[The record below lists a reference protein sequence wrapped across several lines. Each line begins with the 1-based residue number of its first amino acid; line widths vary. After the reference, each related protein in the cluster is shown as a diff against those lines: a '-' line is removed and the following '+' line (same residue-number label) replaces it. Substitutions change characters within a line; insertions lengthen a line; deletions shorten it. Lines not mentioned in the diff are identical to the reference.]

1 MNKVYERINWENYPS
16 IHTPINEKNLN
27 KLDFAADALDNRI
40 INLDTA
46 KVDKSSIQTNVA
58 DWTMDSDTGIITITK
73 VNGEK
78 VIFDLNIEKIP
89 IEFKLTPEGI
99 LIMITDDGTQFKAD
113 IGSMIPILTF
123 NSSSEIQV
131 TVTGTGINKV
141 YSFSIIKNS
150 ITEDKLEANYLA
162 DIKTEVAK
170 AQSSSKTATDA
181 ATTATNMANN
191 AKSYSENAAAS
202 KMSAETAASISE
214 TNSQQASTSANNA
227 AKSEANA
234 KLYMN
239 DALNSSLDAETSK
252 NQSDL
257 NAEAA
262 SQAATLAKSY
272 AVGGTNTRTD
282 EDTDN
287 AKYYSE
293 QAKQS
298 AKNSVTIYNDVTHTN
313 GANNYKGPNDI
324 NVTEFVVGMSR
335 GASGNPLNKQS
346 WIHLLN
352 LGWNADNPQNW
363 ITQLAFGTEAGTGM
377 YYRSANGV
385 IKLPNKPWTRV
396 LDSQNYRDYIGETSN
411 ELSMS
416 MPNCVIVLPNST
428 NYITSS
434 NKNNIQNWIRTIA
447 TECKVYYYADNIDDD
462 TDDLNSSITVPIR
475 TVYNDNKSD
484 MQTAKDF
491 FIGVPIYKIAYIDG
505 NLEGHWDAYS
515 NCILD
520 IFNIF
525 KTNSVHSIKPR
536 VHIIGILENIYYP
549 NMSRKDIIQLSNF
562 KYQISR
568 YRLSITKDPILTFD
582 IFNCMR
588 DTLFSYILTSY
599 AYSIYNNLPLT
610 VMDTPLIV
618 SGYEDLTFPGYIEL
632 SADKFESS
640 SFHIIYSMSPNKIK
654 LAIFNNSNVWVKLDK
669 GTNGRILYEGI
680 DMLPEY
686 FSPIRIPLG
695 EIYLKG
701 RVNPISYTSNLVLHS
716 DFAVIEYVP
725 QGAINSATYI
735 LSDPGYYNLGSFF
748 NTLEVEIDTT
758 I

>member
-58 DWTMDSDTGIITITK
+58 DWTMDSDTGMITITK

-262 SQAATLAKSY
+262 SQAATLAQSY

-287 AKYYSE
+287 AKYYYG
-293 QAKQS
+293 QLKANQP
-298 AKNSVTIYNDVTHTN
+298 VIIYNDSTHTN
-313 GANNYKGPNDI
+313 DSNGLRTANDI
-324 NVTEFVVGMSR
+324 VSR
-335 GASGNPLNKQS
+335 GFAMGMIRGNTDNPVSGSVSTASWFHILTM
-346 WIHLLN
+346 
-352 LGWNADNPQNW
+352 GWNNSNSW
-363 ITQLAFGTEAGTGM
+363 NSQLALGVSAGTGL
-377 YYRSANGV
+377 YYRTKSGS
-385 IKLPNKPWTRV
+385 LPGTPWTRV

-411 ELSMS
+411 KISLT
-416 MPNCVIVLPNST
+416 MPNCVIMLPQST
-428 NYITSS
+428 NYVPTFCKQQLTEWAKTTQCNLYMYADDIDDNEDELNVSITEKIMDVYNANASVINS
-434 NKNNIQNWIRTIA
+434 ADSIFICIPIYYHNQSVNIGNMEDYWDNYKINCIYTLFDTFNQNGITNTR
-447 TECKVYYYADNIDDD
+447 KVY
-462 TDDLNSSITVPIR
+462 V
-475 TVYNDNKSD
+475 
-484 MQTAKDF
+484 
-491 FIGVPIYKIAYIDG
+491 
-505 NLEGHWDAYS
+505 
-515 NCILD
+515 
-520 IFNIF
+520 
-525 KTNSVHSIKPR
+525 
-536 VHIIGILENIYYP
+536 IGIIPDEYESLTLL
-549 NMSRKDIIQLSNF
+549 DIIQYSNF
-562 KYQISR
+562 KREVRSYYNNVGTLIDF
-568 YRLSITKDPILTFD
+568 T
-582 IFNCMR
+582 IFNCVQ
-588 DTLFSYILTSY
+588 LGNLHNILKSYV
-599 AYSIYNNLPLT
+599 YSKYNNLPVT
-610 VMDTPLIV
+610 VMD
-618 SGYEDLTFPGYIEL
+618 SGIYDSSYNELTIPGYSYNNSTGAIVA
-632 SADKFESS
+632 STAINIVY
-640 SFHIIYSMSPNKIK
+640 SFSPNRLK
-654 LAIFNNSNVWVKLDK
+654 LKLILNGSQYIRQLPNNSHIEFSGV
-669 GTNGRILYEGI
+669 
-680 DMLPEY
+680 DMIPEY
-686 FSPIRIPLG
+686 LMPIRIPLG
-695 EIYLKG
+695 SLKLFGGTTYNEAYLDIYSSYLKIG
-701 RVNPISYTSNLVLHS
+701 HHNYSSNS
-716 DFAVIEYVP
+716 GSEQTITNA
-725 QGAINSATYI
+725 
-735 LSDPGYYNLGSFF
+735 GYYNIGAYENS
-748 NTLEVEIDTT
+748 LEVEIDTT

>member
-16 IHTPINEKNLN
+16 LVTPINEKNLN
-27 KLDFAADALDNRI
+27 KLDFATDALDNRI

-78 VIFDLNIEKIP
+78 IIFDLNIEKIP

-282 EDTDN
+282 ENTDN
-287 AKYYSE
+287 AKYYYG
-293 QAKQS
+293 QLKANQP
-298 AKNSVTIYNDVTHTN
+298 VIIYNDLTHTN
-313 GANNYKGPNDI
+313 GANTDKTAADI
-324 NVTEFVVGMSR
+324 THAGFSAGMIR
-335 GASGNPLNKQS
+335 GAQYSPLNKTA
-346 WIHLLN
+346 WFHILN
-352 LGWNADNPQNW
+352 MNW
-363 ITQLAFGTEAGTGM
+363 DKVKYPEMWVSQIALDVQESTGM
-377 YYRSANGV
+377 YYRTTNDKAQIHTKNWV
-385 IKLPNKPWTRV
+385 RV

-411 ELSMS
+411 KISLT
-416 MPNCVIVLPNST
+416 MPNCVIMLPQST
-428 NYITSS
+428 NYVPTFCKQQLTEWAKTTQCNLYMYADDIDDNEDELNVSITEKIMDVYNANASVINS
-434 NKNNIQNWIRTIA
+434 ADSIFICIPIYYHNQSVNIGNMEDYWDNYKINCIYTLFDTFNQNGITNTR
-447 TECKVYYYADNIDDD
+447 KVY
-462 TDDLNSSITVPIR
+462 V
-475 TVYNDNKSD
+475 
-484 MQTAKDF
+484 
-491 FIGVPIYKIAYIDG
+491 
-505 NLEGHWDAYS
+505 
-515 NCILD
+515 
-520 IFNIF
+520 
-525 KTNSVHSIKPR
+525 
-536 VHIIGILENIYYP
+536 IGIIPDEYESLTLL
-549 NMSRKDIIQLSNF
+549 DIIQYSNF
-562 KYQISR
+562 KREVRSSYTNAGTLIDF
-568 YRLSITKDPILTFD
+568 T
-582 IFNCMR
+582 IFNCVQ
-588 DTLFSYILTSY
+588 LSNLHNILKSYI
-599 AYSIYNNLPLT
+599 YSKYNNLPVT
-610 VMDTPLIV
+610 VMDLGSYDSSFT
-618 SGYEDLTFPGYIEL
+618 ELTIPGYSYNNSTGAIVA
-632 SADKFESS
+632 STAINIVY
-640 SFHIIYSMSPNKIK
+640 SFSPNRLK
-654 LAIFNNSNVWVKLDK
+654 LKLILNGSQYIRQLPNNSHIEFSGV
-669 GTNGRILYEGI
+669 
-680 DMLPEY
+680 DMIPEY
-686 FSPIRIPLG
+686 LMPIRIPLG
-695 EIYLKG
+695 SLKLFGGTTYNEAYLDIYS
-701 RVNPISYTSNLVLHS
+701 SYLTIGHHNYSSNS
-716 DFAVIEYVP
+716 GSEQTITNA
-725 QGAINSATYI
+725 
-735 LSDPGYYNLGSFF
+735 GYYNIGAYENS
-748 NTLEVEIDTT
+748 LEVEIDTT

>member
-214 TNSQQASTSANNA
+214 TNSQQSSTSANNA

-239 DALNSSLDAETSK
+239 NALNSSLDAETSK

-257 NAEAA
+257 NADLALQ
-262 SQAATLAKSY
+262 SATLAQSY

-287 AKYYSE
+287 AKYYYG
-293 QAKQS
+293 QLKVNQP
-298 AKNSVTIYNDVTHTN
+298 VIIYNDSTHTN
-313 GANNYKGPNDI
+313 DSNGLKTANDI
-324 NVTEFVVGMSR
+324 VSR
-335 GASGNPLNKQS
+335 GFAMGLIRGNTDNPVSGSVSTAPWFHILTM
-346 WIHLLN
+346 
-352 LGWNADNPQNW
+352 GWNNSNNW
-363 ITQLAFGTEAGTGM
+363 NSQLALGVSAGTGL
-377 YYRSANGV
+377 YYRTKSGS
-385 IKLPNKPWTRV
+385 LPGTPWTRV

-411 ELSMS
+411 KISLT
-416 MPNCVIVLPNST
+416 MPNCVIMLPQST
-428 NYITSS
+428 NYVSTFCKQQLTEWAKTTQCNLYMYADDIDDNEDELNVSITEKIMDVYNANASVINS
-434 NKNNIQNWIRTIA
+434 ADSIFICIPIYYHNQSVNIGNMEDYWDNYKINCIYTLFNTFNKYGITNTR
-447 TECKVYYYADNIDDD
+447 KVY
-462 TDDLNSSITVPIR
+462 V
-475 TVYNDNKSD
+475 
-484 MQTAKDF
+484 
-491 FIGVPIYKIAYIDG
+491 
-505 NLEGHWDAYS
+505 
-515 NCILD
+515 
-520 IFNIF
+520 
-525 KTNSVHSIKPR
+525 
-536 VHIIGILENIYYP
+536 IGIIPDEYEDLTLL
-549 NMSRKDIIQLSNF
+549 DIIQYSNF
-562 KYQISR
+562 KREVRSSYTNAGTLIDF
-568 YRLSITKDPILTFD
+568 T
-582 IFNCMR
+582 IFNCVQ
-588 DTLFSYILTSY
+588 LSNLHNILKSYV
-599 AYSIYNNLPLT
+599 YSKYNNLPVT
-610 VMDTPLIV
+610 VMDLGSYDSSFT
-618 SGYEDLTFPGYIEL
+618 ELTIPGYRYNNSTGAIVA
-632 SADKFESS
+632 STAINIVY
-640 SFHIIYSMSPNKIK
+640 SFSPNRLK
-654 LAIFNNSNVWVKLDK
+654 LKLILNGSQYIRQLPNNSHIEFSGV
-669 GTNGRILYEGI
+669 
-680 DMLPEY
+680 DMIPEY
-686 FSPIRIPLG
+686 LMPIRIPLG
-695 EIYLKG
+695 SLKLFGGTTYNEAYLDIYS
-701 RVNPISYTSNLVLHS
+701 SYLTIGYHNYSSNS
-716 DFAVIEYVP
+716 GSEQTITNA
-725 QGAINSATYI
+725 
-735 LSDPGYYNLGSFF
+735 GYYNIGAYENS
-748 NTLEVEIDTT
+748 LEVEIDTT

>member
-16 IHTPINEKNLN
+16 LVTPINEKNLN
-27 KLDFAADALDNRI
+27 KLDFATDALDNRI

-78 VIFDLNIEKIP
+78 IIFDLNIEKIP

-181 ATTATNMANN
+181 ATTATNMANT
-191 AKSYSENAAAS
+191 AKSYSENAATS

-239 DALNSSLDAETSK
+239 NALNSSLDAETSK

-262 SQAATLAKSY
+262 SQAATVAQSY

-287 AKYYSE
+287 AKYYYE
-293 QAKQS
+293 QLKV
-298 AKNSVTIYNDVTHTN
+298 NPPVIIYNDRTHTN
-313 GANNYKGPNDI
+313 DSNGLKTANDMIATG
-324 NVTEFVVGMSR
+324 FAMGMIR
-335 GASGNPLNKQS
+335 GDTDNPVSGSVSTAPWFHILTM
-346 WIHLLN
+346 
-352 LGWNADNPQNW
+352 GWNHSVNW
-363 ITQLAFGTEAGTGM
+363 NSQLALGVSAGTGL
-377 YYRSANGV
+377 YYRTKSDS
-385 IKLPNKPWTRV
+385 LPGTPWTRV

-411 ELSMS
+411 KISLT

-434 NKNNIQNWIRTIA
+434 NKNDIQNWIRTIA

-475 TVYNDNKSD
+475 TVYNNNKSD
-484 MQTAKDF
+484 MQTATDF

-525 KTNSVHSIKPR
+525 KTNSAHSIKPR

-549 NMSRKDIIQLSNF
+549 NMSRKDIIQLANF
-562 KYQISR
+562 KYQMSR

-632 SADKFESS
+632 SADKFRSS
-640 SFHIIYSMSPNKIK
+640 TFHIIYSMSPNKIK
-654 LAIFNNSNVWVKLDK
+654 LAIFNNSKVWVKIDK

-701 RVNPISYTSNLVLHS
+701 RVNPISYNANLVLHS

-725 QGAINSATYI
+725 QGAINSTTYI
-735 LSDPGYYNLGSFF
+735 LSDPGYYNLGSFL

>member
-16 IHTPINEKNLN
+16 LVTPINEKNLN
-27 KLDFAADALDNRI
+27 KLDFATDALDNRI

-58 DWTMDSDTGIITITK
+58 DWTMDEETGIITITK

-78 VIFDLNIEKIP
+78 IIFDLNIEKIP

-181 ATTATNMANN
+181 AATATNMANN

-214 TNSQQASTSANNA
+214 TNSQKASTSANNA

-262 SQAATLAKSY
+262 SQAATVAKSY
-272 AVGGTNTRTD
+272 AVGGTNTRTG

-298 AKNSVTIYNDVTHTN
+298 AKNSVTIYNDFTHTS
-313 GANNYKGPNDI
+313 GANNEKSPDEIAVAGY
-324 NVTEFVVGMSR
+324 VAGMIR
-335 GASGNPLNKQS
+335 GNSGNPLGKHA
-346 WIHLLN
+346 WVHILN
-352 LGWNADNPQNW
+352 MGWDFNTNPKLWNSQ
-363 ITQLAFGTEAGTGM
+363 IAIGTEAGTGM
-377 YYRSANGV
+377 YYRTTNADTQ
-385 IKLPNKPWTRV
+385 IQNKAWNRV

-411 ELSMS
+411 KISLT
-416 MPNCVIVLPNST
+416 MPNCVIMLPQST
-428 NYITSS
+428 NYVSTFCKQQLTEWAKTTQCNLYMYADAIDDNEDELNVSITEKIMDVYNANASVI
-434 NKNNIQNWIRTIA
+434 NNADSIFICIPIYYHNETVNIGTMEDYWDSYKINCIYTLFDTFNQNGITNTR
-447 TECKVYYYADNIDDD
+447 KVY
-462 TDDLNSSITVPIR
+462 V
-475 TVYNDNKSD
+475 
-484 MQTAKDF
+484 
-491 FIGVPIYKIAYIDG
+491 
-505 NLEGHWDAYS
+505 
-515 NCILD
+515 
-520 IFNIF
+520 
-525 KTNSVHSIKPR
+525 
-536 VHIIGILENIYYP
+536 IGIIPDVYEDLTLL
-549 NMSRKDIIQLSNF
+549 DIIQYSNF
-562 KYQISR
+562 KREVRSSYTNAGTLIDF
-568 YRLSITKDPILTFD
+568 T
-582 IFNCMR
+582 IFNCVQ
-588 DTLFSYILTSY
+588 LSNLHNILKSYV
-599 AYSIYNNLPLT
+599 YSKYNNLPVT
-610 VMDTPLIV
+610 VMDLGSYDSSFTK
-618 SGYEDLTFPGYIEL
+618 LTIPGYSYNNSTGAIVA
-632 SADKFESS
+632 STAINIVY
-640 SFHIIYSMSPNKIK
+640 SFSPNRLK
-654 LAIFNNSNVWVKLDK
+654 LKLILNGSQYIRQLPHNSHIEFSGLDM
-669 GTNGRILYEGI
+669 I
-680 DMLPEY
+680 PEY
-686 FSPIRIPLG
+686 LMPIRIPLG
-695 EIYLKG
+695 SLKLFGGTTYNEAYLDIYS
-701 RVNPISYTSNLVLHS
+701 SYLTIGYHNYSSNS
-716 DFAVIEYVP
+716 GSEQTITNA
-725 QGAINSATYI
+725 
-735 LSDPGYYNLGSFF
+735 GYYNIGAYENS
-748 NTLEVEIDTT
+748 LEVEIDTT

>member
-282 EDTDN
+282 EDTHN
-287 AKYYSE
+287 AKYYYE
-293 QAKQS
+293 QLKVNQP
-298 AKNSVTIYNDVTHTN
+298 VIIYNDLTHTN
-313 GANNYKGPNDI
+313 GANNDKTAADI
-324 NVTEFVVGMSR
+324 THAGFSAGMIR
-335 GASGNPLNKQS
+335 GAQYSPLNKTA
-346 WIHLLN
+346 WFHILN
-352 LGWNADNPQNW
+352 MNW
-363 ITQLAFGTEAGTGM
+363 DKVKYPEMWVSQIALDVQESTGM
-377 YYRSANGV
+377 YYRTTNDKAQIHTKNWV
-385 IKLPNKPWTRV
+385 RV
-396 LDSQNYRDYIGETSN
+396 LDSENYKEFLGETSN

-434 NKNNIQNWIRTIA
+434 NKNDIQNWIRTIA

-475 TVYNDNKSD
+475 TVYNNNKSD
-484 MQTAKDF
+484 MQTATDF

-549 NMSRKDIIQLSNF
+549 NMSQKDIIQLANF
-562 KYQISR
+562 KYQMSR

-632 SADKFESS
+632 SADKFRSS
-640 SFHIIYSMSPNKIK
+640 PFHIIYSMSPNKIK
-654 LAIFNNSNVWVKLDK
+654 LAIFNNGNVWVKIDK

-701 RVNPISYTSNLVLHS
+701 RVNPISYNANLVLHS

-725 QGAINSATYI
+725 QGAINSTTYI
-735 LSDPGYYNLGSFF
+735 LSDPGYYNLGSFLA
-748 NTLEVEIDTT
+748 TLEVEIDTT

>member
-16 IHTPINEKNLN
+16 LVTPINEKNLN
-27 KLDFAADALDNRI
+27 KLDFATDALDNRI

-78 VIFDLNIEKIP
+78 IIFDLNIEKIP

-282 EDTDN
+282 ENTDN
-287 AKYYSE
+287 AKYYYG
-293 QAKQS
+293 QLKANQP
-298 AKNSVTIYNDVTHTN
+298 VIIYNDLTHTN
-313 GANNYKGPNDI
+313 GANNDKTAADI
-324 NVTEFVVGMSR
+324 THAGFSAGMIR
-335 GASGNPLNKQS
+335 GAQYSPLNKTA
-346 WIHLLN
+346 WFHILN
-352 LGWNADNPQNW
+352 MNW
-363 ITQLAFGTEAGTGM
+363 DKVKYPEIWVSQIALDVQESTGM
-377 YYRSANGV
+377 YYRTTNDKAQIHTKNWV
-385 IKLPNKPWTRV
+385 RV

-411 ELSMS
+411 KISLT
-416 MPNCVIVLPNST
+416 MPNCVIMLPQST
-428 NYITSS
+428 NYVPTFCKQQLTEWAKTTQCNLYMYADDIDDNEDELNVSITEKIMDVYNANASVINS
-434 NKNNIQNWIRTIA
+434 ADSIFICIPIYYHNQSVNIGNMEDYWDNYKINCIYTLFDNFNQNGITNTR
-447 TECKVYYYADNIDDD
+447 KVY
-462 TDDLNSSITVPIR
+462 V
-475 TVYNDNKSD
+475 
-484 MQTAKDF
+484 
-491 FIGVPIYKIAYIDG
+491 
-505 NLEGHWDAYS
+505 
-515 NCILD
+515 
-520 IFNIF
+520 
-525 KTNSVHSIKPR
+525 
-536 VHIIGILENIYYP
+536 IGIIPDEYESLTLL
-549 NMSRKDIIQLSNF
+549 DIIQYSNF
-562 KYQISR
+562 KREVRSYYNNVGTLIDF
-568 YRLSITKDPILTFD
+568 T
-582 IFNCMR
+582 IFNCVQ
-588 DTLFSYILTSY
+588 LSNLHNILKSYV
-599 AYSIYNNLPLT
+599 YSKYNNLPVT
-610 VMDTPLIV
+610 VMDLGSYDSSFT
-618 SGYEDLTFPGYIEL
+618 ELTIPGYSYNNSTGAIVA
-632 SADKFESS
+632 STAINIVY
-640 SFHIIYSMSPNKIK
+640 SFSPNRLK
-654 LAIFNNSNVWVKLDK
+654 LKLILNGSQYIRQLPNNSHIEFSGV
-669 GTNGRILYEGI
+669 
-680 DMLPEY
+680 DMIPEY
-686 FSPIRIPLG
+686 LMPIRIPLG
-695 EIYLKG
+695 SLKLFGGTTYNEAYLDIYS
-701 RVNPISYTSNLVLHS
+701 SYLTIGYHNYSSNS
-716 DFAVIEYVP
+716 GSEQTITNA
-725 QGAINSATYI
+725 
-735 LSDPGYYNLGSFF
+735 GYYNIGAYENS
-748 NTLEVEIDTT
+748 LEVEIDTT

>member
-113 IGSMIPILTF
+113 IGSMIPVLTF

-262 SQAATLAKSY
+262 TQAATLAKSY
-272 AVGGTNTRTD
+272 VVGGTNTRTD

-287 AKYYSE
+287 AKYYYE
-293 QAKQS
+293 QLKVNQP
-298 AKNSVTIYNDVTHTN
+298 VIIYNDSTHTN
-313 GANNYKGPNDI
+313 DSNGLRTANDI
-324 NVTEFVVGMSR
+324 VSR
-335 GASGNPLNKQS
+335 GFAMGMIRGNTDNPVRGSVSTDPWFHILTM
-346 WIHLLN
+346 
-352 LGWNADNPQNW
+352 GWNNSNSW
-363 ITQLAFGTEAGTGM
+363 NSQLALGVSAGTGL
-377 YYRSANGV
+377 YYRTKSGS
-385 IKLPNKPWTRV
+385 LPGTPWTRV
-396 LDSQNYRDYIGETSN
+396 LDSQNYRDYICETSN

-416 MPNCVIVLPNST
+416 TPDCVIVLPNST

-447 TECKVYYYADNIDDD
+447 AECKVYYYADNIDDD

-505 NLEGHWDAYS
+505 NLKGHWDAYS

-632 SADKFESS
+632 SADKFGSS
-640 SFHIIYSMSPNKIK
+640 PFHIIYSMSPNKIK

-701 RVNPISYTSNLVLHS
+701 QVNPISYTANLVLHS

-725 QGAINSATYI
+725 QGAINSTTYI

>member
-16 IHTPINEKNLN
+16 LVTPINEKNLN
-27 KLDFAADALDNRI
+27 KLDFATDALDNRI

-287 AKYYSE
+287 AKYYYE
-293 QAKQS
+293 QLKVNQP
-298 AKNSVTIYNDVTHTN
+298 VIIYNDSTHTN
-313 GANNYKGPNDI
+313 DSNGLRTANDI
-324 NVTEFVVGMSR
+324 VSR
-335 GASGNPLNKQS
+335 GFAMGMIRGNTDNPVSGSVSTSPWFHILTM
-346 WIHLLN
+346 
-352 LGWNADNPQNW
+352 GWNNSNSW
-363 ITQLAFGTEAGTGM
+363 NSQLALGVSAGTGL
-377 YYRSANGV
+377 YYRTKSGS
-385 IKLPNKPWTRV
+385 LPGTPWTRV

-416 MPNCVIVLPNST
+416 MPDCVIVLPNST

-549 NMSRKDIIQLSNF
+549 NMSRKDIIQLANF

-582 IFNCMR
+582 IFNCMS

-618 SGYEDLTFPGYIEL
+618 SGYEDLTFPGYIGL
-632 SADKFESS
+632 SADKFSS
-640 SFHIIYSMSPNKIK
+640 SPFHIIYSMSPNKIK

-701 RVNPISYTSNLVLHS
+701 RVNPISYSTNLVLHS

-725 QGAINSATYI
+725 QGAINSNTYI
-735 LSDPGYYNLGSFF
+735 LSDPGYYNLGSFLA
-748 NTLEVEIDTT
+748 TLEVEIDTT

>member
-16 IHTPINEKNLN
+16 LVTPINEKNLN
-27 KLDFAADALDNRI
+27 KLDFATDALDNRI

-78 VIFDLNIEKIP
+78 IIFDLNIEKIP

-287 AKYYSE
+287 AKYYYG
-293 QAKQS
+293 QLKANQP
-298 AKNSVTIYNDVTHTN
+298 VIIYNDLTHTN
-313 GANNYKGPNDI
+313 GANNDKTAADI
-324 NVTEFVVGMSR
+324 THAGFSAGMIR
-335 GASGNPLNKQS
+335 GAQYSPLNKTA
-346 WIHLLN
+346 WFHILN
-352 LGWNADNPQNW
+352 MNW
-363 ITQLAFGTEAGTGM
+363 DKVKYPEMWVSQIALDVQESTGM
-377 YYRSANGV
+377 YYRTTNDKAQIHTKNWV
-385 IKLPNKPWTRV
+385 RV

-411 ELSMS
+411 KISLT
-416 MPNCVIVLPNST
+416 MPNCVIMLPQST
-428 NYITSS
+428 NYVSTFCKQQLTEWAKTTQCNLYMYADAIDDNEDELNVSITEKIMDVYNANASVI
-434 NKNNIQNWIRTIA
+434 NNADSIFICIPIYYHNETVNIGTMEDYWDSYKINCIYTLFDTFNQNGITNTR
-447 TECKVYYYADNIDDD
+447 KVY
-462 TDDLNSSITVPIR
+462 V
-475 TVYNDNKSD
+475 
-484 MQTAKDF
+484 
-491 FIGVPIYKIAYIDG
+491 
-505 NLEGHWDAYS
+505 
-515 NCILD
+515 
-520 IFNIF
+520 
-525 KTNSVHSIKPR
+525 
-536 VHIIGILENIYYP
+536 IGIIPDMYEDLTLL
-549 NMSRKDIIQLSNF
+549 DIIQYSNF
-562 KYQISR
+562 KREVRSSYTNAGTLIDF
-568 YRLSITKDPILTFD
+568 T
-582 IFNCMR
+582 IFNCVQ
-588 DTLFSYILTSY
+588 LSNLHNILKSYV
-599 AYSIYNNLPLT
+599 YSKYNNLPVT
-610 VMDTPLIV
+610 VMDLV
-618 SGYEDLTFPGYIEL
+618 SYDSSFTELTIPGYSYNNSIGAIVA
-632 SADKFESS
+632 STAINIVY
-640 SFHIIYSMSPNKIK
+640 SFSPNRLK
-654 LAIFNNSNVWVKLDK
+654 LKLILNGSQYIRQLPNNSHIEF
-669 GTNGRILYEGI
+669 NGV
-680 DMLPEY
+680 DMIPEY
-686 FSPIRIPLG
+686 LMPIRIPLG
-695 EIYLKG
+695 SLKLFGGTTYSEAYLDIYS
-701 RVNPISYTSNLVLHS
+701 SYLTIGHHNYGSNS
-716 DFAVIEYVP
+716 GSEQTITNA
-725 QGAINSATYI
+725 
-735 LSDPGYYNLGSFF
+735 GYYNIGAYENS
-748 NTLEVEIDTT
+748 LEVEIDTT

>member
-131 TVTGTGINKV
+131 IVTGTGINKT
-141 YSFSIIKNS
+141 YSFSIINNS

-181 ATTATNMANN
+181 ATTATNMANT

-214 TNSQQASTSANNA
+214 TNLQQTVTSANNA

-262 SQAATLAKSY
+262 SQAATVAKSY

-287 AKYYSE
+287 AKYYYE
-293 QAKQS
+293 QLKANQS
-298 AKNSVTIYNDVTHTN
+298 VIIYNDSIHTN
-313 GANNYKGPNDI
+313 DSNGLRTANDI
-324 NVTEFVVGMSR
+324 VSKGFAMGMIR
-335 GASGNPLNKQS
+335 GNTDNPVSGSVSTAPWFHILTM
-346 WIHLLN
+346 
-352 LGWNADNPQNW
+352 GWNNSNSW
-363 ITQLAFGTEAGTGM
+363 NSQLALGVSAGTGL
-377 YYRSANGV
+377 YYRTKSGS
-385 IKLPNKPWTRV
+385 LPGTSWNRV
-396 LDSQNYRDYIGETSN
+396 LDSENYKEFLGETSN
-411 ELSMS
+411 KISLT
-416 MPNCVIVLPNST
+416 MPNCVIMLPQST
-428 NYITSS
+428 NYVPTFCKQQLTKWAKTTQCNLYMYADDIDDNEDELNVSITEKIMDVYNANASVINS
-434 NKNNIQNWIRTIA
+434 ADSIFICIPIYYHNQSVNIGNMEDYWDNYKINCIYTLFDTFNQNGITNTR
-447 TECKVYYYADNIDDD
+447 KVY
-462 TDDLNSSITVPIR
+462 V
-475 TVYNDNKSD
+475 
-484 MQTAKDF
+484 
-491 FIGVPIYKIAYIDG
+491 
-505 NLEGHWDAYS
+505 
-515 NCILD
+515 
-520 IFNIF
+520 
-525 KTNSVHSIKPR
+525 
-536 VHIIGILENIYYP
+536 IGIIPDEYESLTLL
-549 NMSRKDIIQLSNF
+549 DIIQYSNF
-562 KYQISR
+562 KREVRSYYNNVGTLIDF
-568 YRLSITKDPILTFD
+568 T
-582 IFNCMR
+582 IFNCVQ
-588 DTLFSYILTSY
+588 LGNLHNILKSYV
-599 AYSIYNNLPLT
+599 YSKYNNLPVT
-610 VMDTPLIV
+610 VMD
-618 SGYEDLTFPGYIEL
+618 SGIYDSSYNELTIPGYSYNNSTGAIVA
-632 SADKFESS
+632 STAINIVY
-640 SFHIIYSMSPNKIK
+640 SFSPNRLK
-654 LAIFNNSNVWVKLDK
+654 LKLILNGSQYIRQLPNNSHIEF
-669 GTNGRILYEGI
+669 NGV
-680 DMLPEY
+680 DMIPEY
-686 FSPIRIPLG
+686 LMPIRIPLG
-695 EIYLKG
+695 SLKLFGGTTYNEAYLDIYS
-701 RVNPISYTSNLVLHS
+701 SYLTIGYHNYSSNS
-716 DFAVIEYVP
+716 GSEQTITNA
-725 QGAINSATYI
+725 
-735 LSDPGYYNLGSFF
+735 GYYNIGAYENS
-748 NTLEVEIDTT
+748 LEVEIDTT

>member
-16 IHTPINEKNLN
+16 LVTPINEKNLN
-27 KLDFAADALDNRI
+27 KLDFATDALDNRI

-78 VIFDLNIEKIP
+78 IIFDLNIEKIP

-239 DALNSSLDAETSK
+239 DALNSRLDAETSK

-282 EDTDN
+282 ENTDN
-287 AKYYSE
+287 AKYYYG
-293 QAKQS
+293 QLKANQP
-298 AKNSVTIYNDVTHTN
+298 VIIYNDLTHTN
-313 GANNYKGPNDI
+313 GANNDKTAADI
-324 NVTEFVVGMSR
+324 THAGFSAGMIR
-335 GASGNPLNKQS
+335 GAQYSPLNKTA
-346 WIHLLN
+346 WFHILN
-352 LGWNADNPQNW
+352 MNW
-363 ITQLAFGTEAGTGM
+363 DKVKYPEMWVSQIALDVQESTGM
-377 YYRSANGV
+377 YYRTTNDKAQIHTKNWV
-385 IKLPNKPWTRV
+385 RV

-411 ELSMS
+411 KISLT
-416 MPNCVIVLPNST
+416 MPNCVIMLPQST
-428 NYITSS
+428 NYVPTFCKQQLTEWAKTTQCNLYMYADDIDDNEDELNVSITEKIMDVYNANASVINS
-434 NKNNIQNWIRTIA
+434 ADSIFICIPIYYHNQSVNIGNMEDYWDNYKINCIYTLFDTFNQNGITNTR
-447 TECKVYYYADNIDDD
+447 KVY
-462 TDDLNSSITVPIR
+462 V
-475 TVYNDNKSD
+475 
-484 MQTAKDF
+484 
-491 FIGVPIYKIAYIDG
+491 
-505 NLEGHWDAYS
+505 
-515 NCILD
+515 
-520 IFNIF
+520 
-525 KTNSVHSIKPR
+525 
-536 VHIIGILENIYYP
+536 IGIIPDEYESLTLL
-549 NMSRKDIIQLSNF
+549 DIIQYSNF
-562 KYQISR
+562 KREVRSYYNNVGTLIDF
-568 YRLSITKDPILTFD
+568 T
-582 IFNCMR
+582 IFNCVQ
-588 DTLFSYILTSY
+588 LGNLHNILKSYV
-599 AYSIYNNLPLT
+599 YSKYNNLPVT
-610 VMDTPLIV
+610 VMD
-618 SGYEDLTFPGYIEL
+618 SGIYDSSYNELTIPGYSYNNSTGAIVA
-632 SADKFESS
+632 STAINIVY
-640 SFHIIYSMSPNKIK
+640 SFSPNRLK
-654 LAIFNNSNVWVKLDK
+654 LKLILNGSQYIRQLPNNSHIGFSGV
-669 GTNGRILYEGI
+669 
-680 DMLPEY
+680 DMIPEY
-686 FSPIRIPLG
+686 LMPIRIPLG
-695 EIYLKG
+695 SLKLFGGTTYNEAYLDIYS
-701 RVNPISYTSNLVLHS
+701 SYLTIGHHNYSL
-716 DFAVIEYVP
+716 
-725 QGAINSATYI
+725 NSGSEQTITNA
-735 LSDPGYYNLGSFF
+735 GYYNIGAYENS
-748 NTLEVEIDTT
+748 LEVEIDTT

>member
-239 DALNSSLDAETSK
+239 NALNSSLDAETSK

-257 NAEAA
+257 NANSALQ
-262 SQAATLAKSY
+262 SATLAQSY

-287 AKYYSE
+287 AKYYYG
-293 QAKQS
+293 QLKANQS
-298 AKNSVTIYNDVTHTN
+298 VIIYNDLAHTN
-313 GANNYKGPNDI
+313 DSNGLRTANDI
-324 NVTEFVVGMSR
+324 VSR
-335 GASGNPLNKQS
+335 GFAMGMIRGNTDNPVSGSVSTAPWFHILTM
-346 WIHLLN
+346 
-352 LGWNADNPQNW
+352 GWNNSNSW
-363 ITQLAFGTEAGTGM
+363 NSQLALGVSAGTGL
-377 YYRSANGV
+377 YYRTKSGS
-385 IKLPNKPWTRV
+385 LPGTSWTRV
-396 LDSQNYRDYIGETSN
+396 LDSQNYEEYMGKTSN
-411 ELSMS
+411 KISLT
-416 MPNCVIVLPNST
+416 MPNCVIMLPQST
-428 NYITSS
+428 NYVSTFCKQQLTEWAKTTQCNLYIYADDIDDNEDELNVSITEKIMDVYNANASVINS
-434 NKNNIQNWIRTIA
+434 ADSIFICIPIYYHNQSVNIGNMEDYWDNYKINCIYELFNTFNKYGITNTR
-447 TECKVYYYADNIDDD
+447 KVY
-462 TDDLNSSITVPIR
+462 V
-475 TVYNDNKSD
+475 
-484 MQTAKDF
+484 
-491 FIGVPIYKIAYIDG
+491 
-505 NLEGHWDAYS
+505 
-515 NCILD
+515 
-520 IFNIF
+520 
-525 KTNSVHSIKPR
+525 
-536 VHIIGILENIYYP
+536 IGIIPDEYEYLTLL
-549 NMSRKDIIQLSNF
+549 DIIQYSNF
-562 KYQISR
+562 KREVRSSYTNAGTLIDF
-568 YRLSITKDPILTFD
+568 T
-582 IFNCMR
+582 IFNCVQ
-588 DTLFSYILTSY
+588 LSNLHNILKSYV
-599 AYSIYNNLPLT
+599 YSKYNNLPVT
-610 VMDTPLIV
+610 VMDLV
-618 SGYEDLTFPGYIEL
+618 SYDSSFTELTIPGYRYNNSTGAIVA
-632 SADKFESS
+632 STAINIVY
-640 SFHIIYSMSPNKIK
+640 SFSPNRLK
-654 LAIFNNSNVWVKLDK
+654 LKLILNGSQYIRQLPNNSHIEFSGV
-669 GTNGRILYEGI
+669 
-680 DMLPEY
+680 DMIPEY
-686 FSPIRIPLG
+686 LMPIRIPLG
-695 EIYLKG
+695 SLKLFGGTTYNEAYLDIYS
-701 RVNPISYTSNLVLHS
+701 SYLTIGYHNYSSNS
-716 DFAVIEYVP
+716 GSEQTITNA
-725 QGAINSATYI
+725 
-735 LSDPGYYNLGSFF
+735 GYYNIGAYENS
-748 NTLEVEIDTT
+748 LEVEIDTT

>member
-46 KVDKSSIQTNVA
+46 KIDKSSIQTNVA

-227 AKSEANA
+227 AISEANA
-234 KLYMN
+234 NTYK
-239 DALNSSLDAETSK
+239 NSATSSASAAGTSQVEARK
-252 NQSDL
+252 SAD
-257 NAEAA
+257 AA
-262 SQAATLAKSY
+262 SKSATLAQSY

-287 AKYYSE
+287 AKYYYE
-293 QAKQS
+293 QLKGNQP
-298 AKNSVTIYNDVTHTN
+298 VTIYNNYTDKN
-313 GANNYKGPNDI
+313 GANNDKTAVDI
-324 NVTEFVVGMSR
+324 THAGFSAGMIR
-335 GASGNPLNKQS
+335 GAKYSPLNKTA
-346 WIHLLN
+346 WFHILN
-352 LGWNADNPQNW
+352 MNW
-363 ITQLAFGTEAGTGM
+363 DKVKYPELWVSQIALDVQESTGM
-377 YYRSANGV
+377 YYRTTNDKAQIHTKNWV
-385 IKLPNKPWTRV
+385 RV

-411 ELSMS
+411 KISLT
-416 MPNCVIVLPNST
+416 MPNCVIMLPQST
-428 NYITSS
+428 NYVSTFCKQQLTEWAKTTQCNLYMYADDIDDNEDELNVSITEKIMDVYNANASVINS
-434 NKNNIQNWIRTIA
+434 ADSIFIGIPIYYHNQSVNIGNMEDYWDNYKINCIYELFNTFNKNGITNTR
-447 TECKVYYYADNIDDD
+447 KVY
-462 TDDLNSSITVPIR
+462 V
-475 TVYNDNKSD
+475 
-484 MQTAKDF
+484 
-491 FIGVPIYKIAYIDG
+491 
-505 NLEGHWDAYS
+505 
-515 NCILD
+515 
-520 IFNIF
+520 
-525 KTNSVHSIKPR
+525 
-536 VHIIGILENIYYP
+536 IGIIPDEYEYLTLL
-549 NMSRKDIIQLSNF
+549 DIIQYSNF
-562 KYQISR
+562 KREVRSSYNNVGTLIDFTILNCVQ
-568 YRLSITKDPILTFD
+568 LSNLHNILK
-582 IFNCMR
+582 
-588 DTLFSYILTSY
+588 SYV
-599 AYSIYNNLPLT
+599 YSKYNNLPVT
-610 VMDTPLIV
+610 VMDLV
-618 SGYEDLTFPGYIEL
+618 SYDSSFTKLTIPGYRYNNSTGAIVA
-632 SADKFESS
+632 STAINIVY
-640 SFHIIYSMSPNKIK
+640 SFSPNRLK
-654 LAIFNNSNVWVKLDK
+654 LKLILNGSQYIRQLPNNSHIEF
-669 GTNGRILYEGI
+669 NGV
-680 DMLPEY
+680 DMIPEY
-686 FSPIRIPLG
+686 LMPIRIPLG
-695 EIYLKG
+695 SLKLFGGTTYNEAYLDIYS
-701 RVNPISYTSNLVLHS
+701 SYLTIGHHNYSSNS
-716 DFAVIEYVP
+716 GSEQTITNA
-725 QGAINSATYI
+725 
-735 LSDPGYYNLGSFF
+735 GYYNIGAYENS
-748 NTLEVEIDTT
+748 LEVEIDTT

>member
-298 AKNSVTIYNDVTHTN
+298 AKNSVTIYNDATHTN
-313 GANNYKGPNDI
+313 GVNNYKGPNDI
-324 NVTEFVVGMSR
+324 NATEFVVGMSR

-411 ELSMS
+411 KISLT
-416 MPNCVIVLPNST
+416 MPNCVIMLPQST
-428 NYITSS
+428 NYVPTFCKQQLTEWAKTTQCNLYTYADDIDDNEDELNVSITEKIMDVYNANASVINS
-434 NKNNIQNWIRTIA
+434 ADSIFICIPIYYHNQSVNIGNMEDYWDSYKINCIYTLFDTFNQNGITNTR
-447 TECKVYYYADNIDDD
+447 KVY
-462 TDDLNSSITVPIR
+462 V
-475 TVYNDNKSD
+475 
-484 MQTAKDF
+484 
-491 FIGVPIYKIAYIDG
+491 
-505 NLEGHWDAYS
+505 
-515 NCILD
+515 
-520 IFNIF
+520 
-525 KTNSVHSIKPR
+525 
-536 VHIIGILENIYYP
+536 IGIIPDEYEYLTLL
-549 NMSRKDIIQLSNF
+549 DIIQYSNF
-562 KYQISR
+562 KREVRSSYTNAGTLIDF
-568 YRLSITKDPILTFD
+568 T
-582 IFNCMR
+582 IFNCVQ
-588 DTLFSYILTSY
+588 LSNLHNILKSYV
-599 AYSIYNNLPLT
+599 YSKYNNLPVT
-610 VMDTPLIV
+610 VMDLV
-618 SGYEDLTFPGYIEL
+618 SYDSSFTELTIPGYRYNNSTGAIVA
-632 SADKFESS
+632 STAINIVY
-640 SFHIIYSMSPNKIK
+640 SFSPNRLK
-654 LAIFNNSNVWVKLDK
+654 LKLILNGSQYIRQLPNSRHIEFSGV
-669 GTNGRILYEGI
+669 
-680 DMLPEY
+680 DMIPEY
-686 FSPIRIPLG
+686 LMPIRIPLG
-695 EIYLKG
+695 SLKLFGGTTYSEAYLDIYS
-701 RVNPISYTSNLVLHS
+701 SYLTIGYHN
-716 DFAVIEYVP
+716 YGP
-725 QGAINSATYI
+725 NSGSEQTITNA
-735 LSDPGYYNLGSFF
+735 GYYNIGAYENS
-748 NTLEVEIDTT
+748 LEVEIDTT

>member
-78 VIFDLNIEKIP
+78 IIFDLNIEKIP

-170 AQSSSKTATDA
+170 VQSSSKTATDA

-239 DALNSSLDAETSK
+239 GALNSRLDAETFK

-282 EDTDN
+282 ENTDN
-287 AKYYSE
+287 AKYYYG
-293 QAKQS
+293 QLKANQP
-298 AKNSVTIYNDVTHTN
+298 VIIYNDLTHTN
-313 GANNYKGPNDI
+313 GANNDKTAADI
-324 NVTEFVVGMSR
+324 THAGFSAGMIR
-335 GASGNPLNKQS
+335 GAQYSPLNKTA
-346 WIHLLN
+346 WFHILN
-352 LGWNADNPQNW
+352 MNW
-363 ITQLAFGTEAGTGM
+363 DKVKYPEIWVSQIALDVQESTGM
-377 YYRSANGV
+377 YYRTTNDKAQIHTKNWV
-385 IKLPNKPWTRV
+385 RV

-411 ELSMS
+411 KISLT
-416 MPNCVIVLPNST
+416 MPNCVIMLPQST
-428 NYITSS
+428 NYVPTFCKQQLTEWAKTTQCNLYMYADDINDNEDELNVSITEKIMDVYNANASVINS
-434 NKNNIQNWIRTIA
+434 ADSIFICIPIYYHNQSVNIGNMEDYWDNYKINCIYTLFDTFNQNGITNTR
-447 TECKVYYYADNIDDD
+447 KVY
-462 TDDLNSSITVPIR
+462 V
-475 TVYNDNKSD
+475 
-484 MQTAKDF
+484 
-491 FIGVPIYKIAYIDG
+491 
-505 NLEGHWDAYS
+505 
-515 NCILD
+515 
-520 IFNIF
+520 
-525 KTNSVHSIKPR
+525 
-536 VHIIGILENIYYP
+536 IGIISDEYENLTLL
-549 NMSRKDIIQLSNF
+549 DIIQYSNF
-562 KYQISR
+562 KREVRSYYNNVGTLIDF
-568 YRLSITKDPILTFD
+568 T
-582 IFNCMR
+582 IFNCVQ
-588 DTLFSYILTSY
+588 LGNLHNILKSYV
-599 AYSIYNNLPLT
+599 YSKYNNLPVT
-610 VMDTPLIV
+610 VMDLVMYDSSFTQ
-618 SGYEDLTFPGYIEL
+618 LTIPGYRYNNSTGAIVA
-632 SADKFESS
+632 STAINIVY
-640 SFHIIYSMSPNKIK
+640 SFSPNRLK
-654 LAIFNNSNVWVKLDK
+654 LKLILNGSQYIRQLPNNSHIEF
-669 GTNGRILYEGI
+669 NGV
-680 DMLPEY
+680 DMIPEY
-686 FSPIRIPLG
+686 LMPIRIPLG
-695 EIYLKG
+695 SLKLFGGTTYNEAYLDIYS
-701 RVNPISYTSNLVLHS
+701 SYLTIGYHNYSSNS
-716 DFAVIEYVP
+716 GSEQTITNA
-725 QGAINSATYI
+725 
-735 LSDPGYYNLGSFF
+735 GYYNIGAYENS
-748 NTLEVEIDTT
+748 LEVEIDTT

>member
-40 INLDTA
+40 INLDTS

-78 VIFDLNIEKIP
+78 IIFDLNIEKIP
-89 IEFKLTPEGI
+89 VEFKLTPEGL

-214 TNSQQASTSANNA
+214 TNSQQTVTSANNA

-234 KLYMN
+234 KSYMN
-239 DALNSSLDAETSK
+239 SALQNSLDAETSK

-262 SQAATLAKSY
+262 SQAATLAQSY

-287 AKYYSE
+287 AKYYYE
-293 QAKQS
+293 QLKV
-298 AKNSVTIYNDVTHTN
+298 NPPVIIYNDRTHTN
-313 GANNYKGPNDI
+313 DSNGLKTANDMIATG
-324 NVTEFVVGMSR
+324 FAMGMIR
-335 GASGNPLNKQS
+335 GDTDNPVSGSVSTVPWFHILTM
-346 WIHLLN
+346 
-352 LGWNADNPQNW
+352 GWNHSVNW
-363 ITQLAFGTEAGTGM
+363 NSQLALGVSAGTGL
-377 YYRSANGV
+377 YYRTKSDS
-385 IKLPNKPWTRV
+385 LPGTPWTRV

-411 ELSMS
+411 EISLT
-416 MPNCVIVLPNST
+416 MPNRVIVLPNST

-434 NKNNIQNWIRTIA
+434 DKNNIQNWIRTIA

-549 NMSRKDIIQLSNF
+549 NMSRKDIIQLANF
-562 KYQISR
+562 KYQMSR

-582 IFNCMR
+582 IFNCMS

-599 AYSIYNNLPLT
+599 AYSIYNNLPVT

-632 SADKFESS
+632 SADKFTSS
-640 SFHIIYSMSPNKIK
+640 PFHIIYSMSPNKIK

-701 RVNPISYTSNLVLHS
+701 RVNPISYNANLVLHS

-725 QGAINSATYI
+725 QGAINSTTYI
-735 LSDPGYYNLGSFF
+735 LSDPGYYNLGSFL

>member
-16 IHTPINEKNLN
+16 INTPVNEKNLN
-27 KLDFAADALDNRI
+27 KLDFATDALDNRI

-46 KVDKSSIQTNVA
+46 KVDKSSIQTNIA

-78 VIFDLNIEKIP
+78 IIFDLNIEKIP

-141 YSFSIIKNS
+141 YSFSIINNS

-181 ATTATNMANN
+181 ATTATNMANT

-214 TNSQQASTSANNA
+214 TNLQQTVTSANNA

-262 SQAATLAKSY
+262 SQAATVAKSY
-272 AVGGTNTRTD
+272 AVGGTNTRTG

-298 AKNSVTIYNDVTHTN
+298 AKNSVTIYNDQTHTN
-313 GANNYKGPNDI
+313 GVNSDKGPNDI
-324 NVTEFVVGMSR
+324 NATGFVVGMSR
-335 GASGNPLNKQS
+335 GASGNPLNKQA

-363 ITQLAFGTEAGTGM
+363 ITQLAFGTQAGTGM
-377 YYRSANGV
+377 YYRSSNDV
-385 IKLPNKPWTRV
+385 IKLPNKPWNRV
-396 LDSQNYRDYIGETSN
+396 LDSENYKEFLGETSN
-411 ELSMS
+411 KISLT
-416 MPNCVIVLPNST
+416 MPNCVIMLPQST
-428 NYITSS
+428 NYVPTFCKQQLTSWAKTTQCNLYTYADDIDDNEDELNVSITEKIMDVYKANASVINS
-434 NKNNIQNWIRTIA
+434 ADSIFICIPIYYHNQSVNIGNMEDYWDNYKINCIYELFNTFNKNGITNTR
-447 TECKVYYYADNIDDD
+447 KVYVVGIIPDVYASL
-462 TDDLNSSITVPIR
+462 TL
-475 TVYNDNKSD
+475 
-484 MQTAKDF
+484 
-491 FIGVPIYKIAYIDG
+491 
-505 NLEGHWDAYS
+505 L
-515 NCILD
+515 
-520 IFNIF
+520 
-525 KTNSVHSIKPR
+525 
-536 VHIIGILENIYYP
+536 
-549 NMSRKDIIQLSNF
+549 DIIQYSSF
-562 KYQISR
+562 KREVMSYYNNVGTLIDF
-568 YRLSITKDPILTFD
+568 T
-582 IFNCMR
+582 IFNCVQVGN
-588 DTLFSYILTSY
+588 LHNILKSYV
-599 AYSIYNNLPLT
+599 YSKYNNLPVTIMDSGISDSSYTELT
-610 VMDTPLIV
+610 I
-618 SGYEDLTFPGYIEL
+618 PGYRYNNSTGAIVA
-632 SADKFESS
+632 STAINIVY
-640 SFHIIYSMSPNKIK
+640 SFSPNRLK
-654 LAIFNNSNVWVKLDK
+654 LKLILNGSQYIRQLPNNS
-669 GTNGRILYEGI
+669 RIEFRGV
-680 DMLPEY
+680 DMIPQYLM
-686 FSPIRIPLG
+686 PIRIPLG
-695 EIYLKG
+695 SLKLFGGTTYNEAYLDIYS
-701 RVNPISYTSNLVLHS
+701 SYLTIGHHNYSSNGGS
-716 DFAVIEYVP
+716 EQTITNA
-725 QGAINSATYI
+725 
-735 LSDPGYYNLGSFF
+735 GYYNIGAYENS
-748 NTLEVEIDTT
+748 LEVEIDTT

>member
-181 ATTATNMANN
+181 ATTATNMANT

-214 TNSQQASTSANNA
+214 TNLQQTVTSANNA

-239 DALNSSLDAETSK
+239 NALNSSLDAETSK
-252 NQSDL
+252 NQSNL

-262 SQAATLAKSY
+262 SQAATVAKSY

-287 AKYYSE
+287 AKYYYE
-293 QAKQS
+293 QLKANQP
-298 AKNSVTIYNDVTHTN
+298 VIIYNDSIHTN
-313 GANNYKGPNDI
+313 DSNGLRTANDI
-324 NVTEFVVGMSR
+324 VSKGFAMGMIR
-335 GASGNPLNKQS
+335 GNTDNPVSGSVSTAPWFHILTM
-346 WIHLLN
+346 
-352 LGWNADNPQNW
+352 GWNNSNSW
-363 ITQLAFGTEAGTGM
+363 NSQLALGVSAGTGL
-377 YYRSANGV
+377 YYRTKSGS
-385 IKLPNKPWTRV
+385 LPGTPWTRV

-411 ELSMS
+411 KISLT
-416 MPNCVIVLPNST
+416 MPNCVIMLPQST
-428 NYITSS
+428 NYVSTFCKQQLTSWAKTTQCNLYIYEDAIDDNEDELNVSITEKIMDVYNANASVINS
-434 NKNNIQNWIRTIA
+434 ADSIFICIPIYYHNQSVNIGNMEDYWDNYKINCIYELFNTFNKNGIA
-447 TECKVYYYADNIDDD
+447 NTRKVY
-462 TDDLNSSITVPIR
+462 V
-475 TVYNDNKSD
+475 
-484 MQTAKDF
+484 
-491 FIGVPIYKIAYIDG
+491 
-505 NLEGHWDAYS
+505 
-515 NCILD
+515 
-520 IFNIF
+520 
-525 KTNSVHSIKPR
+525 
-536 VHIIGILENIYYP
+536 IGIIPDEYESLTLL
-549 NMSRKDIIQLSNF
+549 DIIQYSNF
-562 KYQISR
+562 KHEVRSSYTNAGTLIDF
-568 YRLSITKDPILTFD
+568 T
-582 IFNCMR
+582 IFNCVQ
-588 DTLFSYILTSY
+588 LSNLHNILKSYV
-599 AYSIYNNLPLT
+599 YSKYNNLPVT
-610 VMDTPLIV
+610 VMDLVMYDSSFTQ
-618 SGYEDLTFPGYIEL
+618 LTIPGYRYNNSTGAIVA
-632 SADKFESS
+632 STAINIVY
-640 SFHIIYSMSPNKIK
+640 SFSPNRLK
-654 LAIFNNSNVWVKLDK
+654 LKLILNGSQYIRQLPNNSHIEF
-669 GTNGRILYEGI
+669 NGV
-680 DMLPEY
+680 DMIPEY
-686 FSPIRIPLG
+686 LMPIRIPLG
-695 EIYLKG
+695 SLKLFGGTTYNEAYLDIYS
-701 RVNPISYTSNLVLHS
+701 SYLTIGYHNYSSNS
-716 DFAVIEYVP
+716 GSEQTITNA
-725 QGAINSATYI
+725 
-735 LSDPGYYNLGSFF
+735 GYYNIGAYENS
-748 NTLEVEIDTT
+748 LEVEIDTT